1 MEKMR
6 LSFYFGVK
14 HNGRILGD
22 IADTI
27 RCTINKTDVDTII
40 QDITTKSWVNI
51 KTENGRRII
60 NTKNLNW
67 FEIEP
72 SQNGKE
78 QTKEK
83 PNFNSIFDS
92 LQ

>member
-1 MEKMR
+1 MEEMR
-6 LSFYFGVK
+6 LTFYFGAK
-14 HNGRILGD
+14 QNGIFGD

-27 RCTINKTDVDTII
+27 QCTINKTDVDTII
-40 QDITTKSWVNI
+40 QDITTKPWVNI

-60 NTKNLNW
+60 NTKNIDW
-67 FEIEP
+67 FEVEP

-83 PNFNSIFDS
+83 SNFNSIFDS
-92 LQ
+92 PL